1 MKITHKIDDFLLE
14 LFPQYK
20 KSNLDLSILKDEITK
35 YFTVEPYK
43 PRVSI
48 EGEWISIEVDTETI
62 ADQRS
67 DYNKAISLCEK
78 SKYQEAKPIL
88 KQLIEKNPSIS
99 EYHRIMGQIL
109 SDEGDQEEAINYLI
123 DALRWDAKNG
133 AALLMMG
140 NIFGKY
146 KDDIATALKYYDQA
160 LLANAAD
167 HISLTNI
174 GYLLFQQG
182 KYEEA
187 KKYLWEAVKI
197 KKEYPNTHF
206 TLALIA
212 AEEADL
218 HSSFY
223 SAIQAIKYSKPG
235 ELLNNN
241 AVKLAFEV
249 ANTIVKNDDG
259 KKIFYEYRHKL
270 ELEGDRE
277 IDIIKAEINTAA
289 KIEFAEN
296 YDRSKHLVKYK
307 PGYPAVAHLIMH
319 ELVHLH
325 FVIEARKVDLNQIFV
340 STQQQK
346 AAFLK
351 ELDPTVKRFRK
362 LGISPEATEQYCNSL
377 FTGLN
382 LQVLNA
388 PVDLFIED
396 FLYTEF
402 PELRP
407 YQFISLYS
415 LMQDGIKAVTDK
427 KIVELSP
434 PEILT
439 KSKVYN
445 IVNALQFTALYAINN
460 IKDFKPTTTELKQA
474 NVFYEEFLD
483 YKVDK
488 KPAEEYELLMHW
500 AEDLK
505 LHNNFELLDEKEYRN
520 KRTDIDNLIASIE
533 NDPFDMGTGSPFKE
547 RLMDKFQKGQEE
559 NGLNMAV
566 VLFMQG
572 ALSYFKNLPA
582 EKIKA
587 IALEIAML
595 GTEGIRPGR
604 DDYKLNAFPGKIF
617 SGYQMLAWYYVSF
630 KLALPDLVDQLG
642 LNYEKEFEMANN
654 LNPAN

>member
-1 MKITHKIDDFLLE
+1 MKITHKIDDFLVE

-48 EGEWISIEVDTETI
+48 EGGWISIEVDTETI

-78 SKYQEAKPIL
+78 SKYQAAKPIL

-146 KDDIATALKYYDQA
+146 KDDISTAVKYYDQA

-167 HISLTNI
+167 HISLSNI

-187 KKYLWEAVKI
+187 KKYLWEAIKI
-197 KKEYPNTHF
+197 NKEYPNTHF

-212 AEEADL
+212 EKEADL

-223 SAIQAIKYSKPG
+223 SAIQVIKYSKPG
-235 ELLNNN
+235 ELLYNN
-241 AVKLAFEV
+241 AVKWAFEV

-259 KKIFYEYRHKL
+259 KKILYEYRHKL
-270 ELEGDRE
+270 EFDGDRE
-277 IDIIKAEINTAA
+277 IDIIKDADINTAA

-319 ELVHLH
+319 ELVHLQ

-340 STQQQK
+340 ST
-346 AAFLK
+346 
-351 ELDPTVKRFRK
+351 
-362 LGISPEATEQYCNSL
+362 
-377 FTGLN
+377 
-382 LQVLNA
+382 
-388 PVDLFIED
+388 
-396 FLYTEF
+396 
-402 PELRP
+402 
-407 YQFISLYS
+407 
-415 LMQDGIKAVTDK
+415 
-427 KIVELSP
+427 
-434 PEILT
+434 
-439 KSKVYN
+439 
-445 IVNALQFTALYAINN
+445 
-460 IKDFKPTTTELKQA
+460 
-474 NVFYEEFLD
+474 
-483 YKVDK
+483 
-488 KPAEEYELLMHW
+488 
-500 AEDLK
+500 
-505 LHNNFELLDEKEYRN
+505 
-520 KRTDIDNLIASIE
+520 
-533 NDPFDMGTGSPFKE
+533 
-547 RLMDKFQKGQEE
+547 
-559 NGLNMAV
+559 
-566 VLFMQG
+566 
-572 ALSYFKNLPA
+572 
-582 EKIKA
+582 
-587 IALEIAML
+587 
-595 GTEGIRPGR
+595 
-604 DDYKLNAFPGKIF
+604 
-617 SGYQMLAWYYVSF
+617 
-630 KLALPDLVDQLG
+630 
-642 LNYEKEFEMANN
+642 
-654 LNPAN
+654 